1 MLPWLLCLI
10 LLIIVLALLVKV
22 RLLQKSMDEI
32 ADELGERLSTDTNV
46 LISISGRDRHAR
58 KLADGLNRH
67 LRLLR
72 DQRRRF
78 QSGDRELK
86 EAVTNIS
93 HDLRTPLT
101 AICGYLD
108 LLERED
114 LSPEAERYLALIGNR
129 VEAMRQLTEE
139 LFRYSVILSAGEVV
153 LAAVDMVSVLEE
165 SIASFYGPL
174 KERGIEPVIGLPDE
188 AVVRRLDR
196 AMLSRVF
203 DNVLS
208 NALKYS
214 AADLEIIM
222 SADGEVRF
230 SNTAPDLDEVQVG
243 RLFDRFFTVT
253 AARGS
258 TGLGLSIAKT
268 LVERMGGTIAAEYRS
283 GVLTIRVY
291 FSEKFYAG
299 GLTP

>member
-10 LLIIVLALLVKV
+10 LLLLVLALLIKV

-32 ADELGERLSTDTNV
+32 AGELGERLSTDTNV
-46 LISISGRDRHAR
+46 LISISTRDKHAR
-58 KLADGLNRH
+58 ALAADLSRQLRALREQRH
-67 LRLLR
+67 
-72 DQRRRF
+72 RF

-114 LSPEAERYLALIGNR
+114 KSPAAERYLSLIAGR
-129 VEAMRQLTEE
+129 TEEMKRLTEE
-139 LFRYSVILSAGEVV
+139 LFRYSVILSAEETA
-153 LAAVDMVSVLEE
+153 LEPVDMVSVLEE
-165 SIASFYGPL
+165 SIAGFYGPL
-174 KERGIEPVIGLPDE
+174 KERGIEPVIDLPGE

-214 AADLEIIM
+214 AGDLMIVL
-222 SADGEVRF
+222 SPDGEVRF
-230 SNTAPDLDEVQVG
+230 SNTAPSLDDVQVG
-243 RLFDRFFTVT
+243 RLFDRFFTVE

-268 LVERMGGTIAAEYRS
+268 LAERMGGAIGAEL
-283 GVLTIRVY
+283 GEETLTVWIR
-291 FSEKFYAG
+291 FGA
-299 GLTP
+299 

>member
-1 MLPWLLCLI
+1 MLPWLLCLA
-10 LLIIVLALLVKV
+10 LLITVLALLVKV
-22 RLLQKSMDEI
+22 RLLQRSMDEI
-32 ADELGERLSTDTNV
+32 AQELGERLSTDTNV
-46 LISISGRDRHAR
+46 LLSVSGRDRHAR
-58 KLADGLNRH
+58 KLADGLNRQ

-72 DQRRRF
+72 DQRHRF
-78 QSGDRELK
+78 QGGDRELK

-114 LSPEAERYLALIGNR
+114 LSLETERYLALIASR
-129 VEAMRQLTEE
+129 VEAMKQLTEE
-139 LFRYSVILSAGEVV
+139 LFRYSVILSAGDMKSEP
-153 LAAVDMVSVLEE
+153 VDIVSVLEE
-165 SIASFYGPL
+165 SIVGFYGPL
-174 KERGIEPVIGLPDE
+174 KERGIEPAIDLPGE

-214 AADLEIIM
+214 AGDLKIVM
-222 SADGEVRF
+222 SASGEVSC
-230 SNTAPDLDEVQVG
+230 SNTAPDLDDVQVG
-243 RLFDRFFTVT
+243 RLFDRFFTVE

-258 TGLGLSIAKT
+258 TGLGLAIAKT
-268 LVERMGGTIAAEYRS
+268 LVERMGGTIAAEYQS
-283 GVLTIRVY
+283 ETLTIRVS
-291 FSEKFYAG
+291 F
-299 GLTP
+299 

>member
-1 MLPWLLCLI
+1 MLPWLLCSVLF
-10 LLIIVLALLVKV
+10 IIVLALFIKV

-32 ADELGERLSTDTNV
+32 AQELGERLSTDTNV
-46 LISISGRDRHAR
+46 LISISTRDKHAR
-58 KLADGLNRH
+58 ALAADLGRQ
-67 LRLLR
+67 LRVLR
-72 DQRRRF
+72 EQRRRF

-108 LLERED
+108 LLGRED
-114 LSPEAERYLALIGNR
+114 NSPAAERYLSLIAGR
-129 VEAMRQLTEE
+129 TEDMKRLTEE
-139 LFRYSVILSAGEVV
+139 LFRYSVILSAEGVV
-153 LAAVDMVSVLEE
+153 LEPVDMVSVLEE
-165 SIASFYGPL
+165 SIAGFYGPL
-174 KERGIEPVIGLPDE
+174 KERGIEPVIDLPGE

-214 AADLEIIM
+214 AGDLMIAL
-222 SADGEVRF
+222 SSSGEARF
-230 SNTAPDLDEVQVG
+230 SNTAPGLDDVQVG
-243 RLFDRFFTVT
+243 RLFDRFFTVE

-268 LVERMGGTIAAEYRS
+268 LAERMGGTIGAELRGETLTVWIRF
-283 GVLTIRVY
+283 GV
-291 FSEKFYAG
+291 
-299 GLTP
+299 

>member
-1 MLPWLLCLI
+1 MLPWLLCLV
-10 LLIIVLALLVKV
+10 LLIAVLALVVKV
-22 RLLQKSMDEI
+22 RLLQRSMDEI
-32 ADELGERLSTDTNV
+32 AQELGEPLSTDTNV
-46 LISISGRDRHAR
+46 LISISCRDKHAR
-58 KLADGLNRH
+58 KLADDLNRQ

-114 LSPEAERYLALIGNR
+114 NPPETERYLALIANR
-129 VEAMRQLTEE
+129 AEAMKQLTEE

-153 LAAVDMVSVLEE
+153 LTAVDMVSVLEE
-165 SIASFYGPL
+165 CVAGFYGPL
-174 KERGIEPVIGLPDE
+174 KERGIEPVIDLPGG
-188 AVVRRLDR
+188 AVVRQLDR
-196 AMLSRVF
+196 AMLARIF

-214 AADLEIIM
+214 AGDLKIVMAANGEASFFN
-222 SADGEVRF
+222 SAPG
-230 SNTAPDLDEVQVG
+230 LDEVQVG
-243 RLFDRFFTVT
+243 RLFDRFFTVE

-258 TGLGLSIAKT
+258 AGLGLAIAKT

-283 GVLTIRVY
+283 EVLAIRIS
-291 FSEKFYAG
+291 F
-299 GLTP
+299 

>member
-1 MLPWLLCLI
+1 MLPWLLCLV
-10 LLIIVLALLVKV
+10 LLIAVLALLVKA
-22 RLLQKSMDEI
+22 RLLRKSMDEI
-32 ADELGERLSTDTNV
+32 ARELGERLSTDTNV
-46 LISISGRDRHAR
+46 LISISSRDKHAR
-58 KLADGLNRH
+58 KLADDLNRH

-114 LSPEAERYLALIGNR
+114 LSPETERYLALIANR
-129 VEAMRQLTEE
+129 VEAMKQLTGE
-139 LFRYSVILSAGEVV
+139 LFRYSVILSAGEVA
-153 LAAVDMVSVLEE
+153 LADVDMVSVLEE
-165 SIASFYGPL
+165 SIAGFYGPL
-174 KERGIEPVIGLPDE
+174 KERGIEPVIDLPDE
-188 AVVRRLDR
+188 AVVRQLDR

-214 AADLEIIM
+214 AGDLRIVM
-222 SADGEVRF
+222 SAGGEIRF
-230 SNTAPDLDEVQVG
+230 TNTAPDLDDVQVG
-243 RLFDRFFTVT
+243 RLFDRFFTVA
-253 AARGS
+253 AARES

-268 LVERMGGTIAAEYRS
+268 LVERRGGTIAAEYRS
-283 GVLTIRVY
+283 EVLTIRVI
-291 FSEKFYAG
+291 FSRG
-299 GLTP
+299 D

>member
-1 MLPWLLCLI
+1 MLPWLLCLV
-10 LLIIVLALLVKV
+10 LLTAVLALLVKV
-22 RLLQKSMDEI
+22 RLLQRSMDEI
-32 ADELGERLSTDTNV
+32 ARELGERLSTDTNV
-46 LISISGRDRHAR
+46 LLSVSGRDRHAM

-72 DQRRRF
+72 AQRRRF

-114 LSPEAERYLALIGNR
+114 NSPETKRYLALIANR
-129 VEAMRQLTEE
+129 AEAMKQLTEE
-139 LFRYSVILSAGEVV
+139 LFRYSVILSAGEAV

-165 SIASFYGPL
+165 SVASFYGPL
-174 KERGIEPVIGLPDE
+174 KERGIEPVIGLPDGP
-188 AVVRRLDR
+188 VIRQLDR
-196 AMLSRVF
+196 GLLSRVF

-214 AADLEIIM
+214 AGDLMIVM
-222 SADGEVRF
+222 SAGGKVSF
-230 SNTAPDLDEVQVG
+230 SNTAPGLDCVQAG
-243 RLFDRFFTVT
+243 RLFDRFFTVE

-258 TGLGLSIAKT
+258 TGLGLAIAKT
-268 LVERMGGTIAAEYRS
+268 LVERMGGTIAAEYQS
-283 GVLTIRVY
+283 EVLTIRVN
-291 FSEKFYAG
+291 FGA
-299 GLTP
+299 

>member
-1 MLPWLLCLI
+1 MLPWLLCLV
-10 LLIIVLALLVKV
+10 LLTAVLALLVKV
-22 RLLQKSMDEI
+22 RLLQRSMDEI

-46 LISISGRDRHAR
+46 LLSVSSRDRHAR
-58 KLADGLNRH
+58 KLAGDLNRH

-72 DQRRRF
+72 KQRLRF
-78 QSGDRELK
+78 QNGDRELK

-108 LLERED
+108 LLERKA
-114 LSPEAERYLALIGNR
+114 LSPETGRYLALIANR
-129 VEAMRQLTEE
+129 VEAMRQLTGE

-165 SIASFYGPL
+165 SIAGFYGPL
-174 KERGIEPVIGLPDE
+174 KERGVDPVISLPDE
-188 AVVRRLDR
+188 PVVRQLDR
-196 AMLSRVF
+196 AVLSRVF
-203 DNVLS
+203 DNILS

-214 AADLEIIM
+214 ADDLKIIL
-222 SADGEVRF
+222 SADGQVSF
-230 SNTAPDLDEVQVG
+230 SNTAPGLDEVQVG

-253 AARGS
+253 AARES

-283 GVLTIRVY
+283 EVLTIRVN
-291 FSEKFYAG
+291 FPVCSSD
-299 GLTP
+299 TTSC

>member
-1 MLPWLLCLI
+1 MLPWLLCI
-10 LLIIVLALLVKV
+10 VLLIAVLALLVKV
-22 RLLQKSMDEI
+22 CLLQKSMDEI
-32 ADELGERLSTDTNV
+32 ADELGERLSVDTNV
-46 LISISGRDRHAR
+46 LISISSRDKHAM
-58 KLADGLNRH
+58 KLADDLNRH

-72 DQRRRF
+72 EQRHRF

-114 LSPEAERYLALIGNR
+114 LSPETERYLALIANR
-129 VEAMRQLTEE
+129 VDAMKQLTEE
-139 LFRYSVILSAGEVV
+139 LFRYSVILSAGEIVM
-153 LAAVDMVSVLEE
+153 AAMDMVSVLEE
-165 SIASFYGPL
+165 SIAGFYKPL
-174 KERGIEPVIGLPDE
+174 KERGIEPVIDLPDE

-214 AADLEIIM
+214 AGDLRIVM
-222 SADGEVRF
+222 SAGGEIRF
-230 SNTAPDLDEVQVG
+230 TNTAPDLDDVQVG
-243 RLFDRFFTVT
+243 RLFDRFFTVE
-253 AARGS
+253 AARES
-258 TGLGLSIAKT
+258 TGIGLSIAKT
-268 LVERMGGTIAAEYRS
+268 LVERMNGKITADFKHGE
-283 GVLTIRVY
+283 LTILITL
-291 FSEKFYAG
+291 S
-299 GLTP
+299 

>member
-10 LLIIVLALLVKV
+10 LLMAVSALLMKV

-46 LISISGRDRHAR
+46 LLSVSGRDRHAM
-58 KLADGLNRH
+58 KLADDLNRH
-67 LRLLR
+67 LRALR
-72 DQRRRF
+72 AQRRRF

-114 LSPEAERYLALIGNR
+114 NPPETARYLALIAGR
-129 VEAMRQLTEE
+129 AEAMKQLTEE
-139 LFRYSVILSAGEVV
+139 LFRYSVILSTEEVA
-153 LAAVDMVSVLEE
+153 LTAVDMVPVLEE
-165 SIASFYGPL
+165 SIAGFYGPL
-174 KERGIEPVIGLPDE
+174 KGRGIEPAIELPDGP
-188 AVVRRLDR
+188 VVRRLDR
-196 AMLSRVF
+196 AMLLRVF
-203 DNVLS
+203 DNILS

-214 AADLEIIM
+214 AGDLTIVLSTM
-222 SADGEVRF
+222 GEVSF

-243 RLFDRFFTVT
+243 RLFDRFFTVET
-253 AARGS
+253 ARGS

-268 LVERMGGTIAAEYRS
+268 LTERMGGSITAAYQE
-283 GVLTIRVY
+283 GVLTIRVS
-291 FSEKFYAG
+291 F
-299 GLTP
+299 